1 MILMRKLFFF
11 NFDKSNLNVEI
22 ISCVSRQYLLIG
34 SKKHAYVSPDSINE
48 IKKAAN
54 ITLLFLQLK

>member
-1 MILMRKLFFF
+1 MIFFLIF
-11 NFDKSNLNVEI
+11 ESNLNVKI
-22 ISCVSRQYLLIG
+22 VSCVSRQYLMIG

-48 IKKAAN
+48 MKKAVT